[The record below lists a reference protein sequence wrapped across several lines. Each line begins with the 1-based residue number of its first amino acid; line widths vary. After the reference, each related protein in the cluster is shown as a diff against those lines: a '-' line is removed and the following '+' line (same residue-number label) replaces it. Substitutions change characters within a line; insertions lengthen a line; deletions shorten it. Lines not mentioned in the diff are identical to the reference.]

1 MSINDSNGQDSI
13 DARTERALTEC
24 MSVLPDGGDIYTVV
38 GVNDGRLD
46 ECDCLPTFEDLPCF
60 ACYQAGFMDPK

>member
-1 MSINDSNGQDSI
+1 
-13 DARTERALTEC
+13 